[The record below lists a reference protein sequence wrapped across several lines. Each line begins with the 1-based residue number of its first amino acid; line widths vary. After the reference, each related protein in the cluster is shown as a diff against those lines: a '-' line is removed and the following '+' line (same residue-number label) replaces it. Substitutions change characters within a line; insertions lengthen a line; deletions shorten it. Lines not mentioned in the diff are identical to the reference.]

1 MTSSEKIICRVAFWY
16 YRRMALM
23 LLLTVG
29 GGGWFFYDGKFSW
42 PAKNVVYF
50 AKEAFDSGGRG
61 ETWPEFKDFLFRKVQ
76 GANIG
81 GESMDLLRKA
91 HSDGGEDQT
100 WQEFSKSTKGK
111 SVLKKVNEAAAQDAY
126 FNGQKRNINWEDYAE
141 SKQYAK
147 DKDTAVQSGADGLN
161 QFEGLYN
168 AFAAAA
174 AKRDWAV
181 YGVVSSGQKGWE
193 IKNPKYHSVSEI
205 KGQITIAF
213 CLWACAV
220 CVLVNALINS
230 RRVLIANA
238 DNLVSEK
245 GETIS
250 FQSIYRIDTRKWA
263 KKGLAY
269 VFYEESDSVKKRA
282 VIDDLKF
289 VGADMIL
296 DRLKDRISGEIVEVV
311 DAEDQGSEGQS

>member
-16 YRRMALM
+16 YRRMALI

-29 GGGWFFYDGKFSW
+29 GGGWFFYDGRFSW
-42 PAKNVVYF
+42 PAKNVVFF
-50 AKEAFDSGGRG
+50 AKQAFDSGGRG
-61 ETWPEFKDFLFRKVQ
+61 QTWPEFKDSLSQKAQ
-76 GANIG
+76 GVNIG
-81 GESMDLLRKA
+81 EESMSLLQKA
-91 HSDGGEDQT
+91 HFDGSEDQT
-100 WQEFSKSTKGK
+100 WLEFSKSIKGK
-111 SVLKKVNEAAAQDAY
+111 SVLKKINEVTAQDAY
-126 FNGQKRNINWEDYAE
+126 INGQKGNVTWEDYAKL
-141 SKQYAK
+141 KQYAK
-147 DKDTAVQSGADGLN
+147 DKESAVQSGVDGLN
-161 QFEGLYN
+161 LFEGCYK
-168 AFAAAA
+168 AFAAAT

-181 YGVVSSGQKGWE
+181 YGVVSSGQQGWAV
-193 IKNPKYHSVSEI
+193 KNPKFHSASEI
-205 KGQITIAF
+205 KGQIIIAF

-220 CVLVNALINS
+220 CVFVNALINS
-230 RRVLIANA
+230 RRVLIADG
-238 DNLVSEK
+238 DNLLSEK

-269 VFYEESDSVKKRA
+269 VFHEGGDGAKKRA

-311 DAEDQGSEGQS
+311 EAEQES